1 MASDKR
7 RRSSSDHG
15 HSHSHAHDHAG
26 ESEQLLKALSGAG
39 GDPGSRITLIGLA
52 TNIGLVGAK
61 GAAGWSVRALRFC
74 L

>member
-1 MASDKR
+1 MAPDKR
-7 RRSSSDHG
+7 RRSHD
-15 HSHSHAHDHAG
+15 HSHDHAHDHAE

-61 GAAGWSVRALRFC
+61 GAAGWCVRGGVWAV
-74 L
+74 